1 MDDFS
6 RRADKTFDSNVASSG
21 IINHWQVRPE
31 NHGIARSN
39 EAI

>member
-6 RRADKTFDSNVASSG
+6 RRADKTFDSNVASFV
-21 IINHWQVRPE
+21 IINQWEIRPE

-39 EAI
+39 EAA